1 MTMEL
6 MLGFVMVDWV
16 GRRGAASS
24 QPWPGSSPIAVPPA
38 RSYAHC
44 SHLLF
49 WHELAPRFVRGR
61 GGGLKCPS
69 GSFHQREWALAEQ
82 LSQLA
87 SGGLSPHVYG
97 SPHCVF
103 QVCSGTC
110 SLRPQACPQRFHTKF
125 LQGCPVMIHVPLETW
140 LGPRE
145 EYSKRGCTF
154 LPGTAGTCPL

>member
-1 MTMEL
+1 MTMEM
-6 MLGFVMVDWV
+6 MLEFVMVDWV
-16 GRRGAASS
+16 GRRGTASS

-49 WHELAPRFVRGR
+49 WHELAPGLVRDR

-69 GSFHQREWALAEQ
+69 GSFHWREWALAEQ

-87 SGGLSPHVYG
+87 SGGLSPPVHG

-110 SLRPQACPQRFHTKF
+110 SL
-125 LQGCPVMIHVPLETW
+125 
-140 LGPRE
+140 
-145 EYSKRGCTF
+145 
-154 LPGTAGTCPL
+154 